1 MKSIKTITGALLLM
15 LGVIGVAS
23 CSQEEDNAL
32 MQEKGN
38 LLKIRTTVADTRGVI
53 TGTTF
58 QKGDEIG
65 ICVTTVDGHDYT
77 GNSQNIRATYTGS
90 DWQLERDVV
99 LTDDE
104 AIVYAYYPYNANA
117 TDSIDINLNPT
128 TTPEQTDYLQGSC
141 QGVSINNTTADIRF
155 NHALTRITL
164 AVTKGANDV
173 GEGVISR
180 VRIENNLMYYSG
192 QYIGER
198 PTRRDTKIATR
209 GKMNIKT
216 GGKRKITSEE
226 DYFVELPVNCTINS
240 SNPQNIDILLLP
252 VSYSSVQI
260 STWSGGG
267 INVVL
272 TIDGDEYEFSLNAVP
287 FHTGDVPEG
296 AIVLPSGYAWEA
308 GQQYTYPVTINRSP
322 VSTPEPIVGEA
333 VYMGFDGDDGQPL
346 YWATYNLGATS
357 PEQEGGFYGW
367 GDPTGEQTLYWSW
380 TLEDGE
386 TFDEHLVKVTI
397 CVEECYGGS
406 SAPDNISGTELDV
419 VRALWGNNWRMPSET
434 ECAKLIENCE
444 RVEVEEEVDGVLWQ
458 GYWFTSKVNGYKIFI
473 PKSRSREETSIND
486 SYFTYYWTSSNNG
499 VSSALGFQ
507 FGDKYHPE
515 SISCEKCLGLPIRPV
530 TSNPE

>member
-1 MKSIKTITGALLLM
+1 MKSIKTIIGALLLT
-15 LGVIGVAS
+15 LGAIGVAS
-23 CSQEEDNAL
+23 CSQEEDNAV

-104 AIVYAYYPYNANA
+104 AIVYAYYPYNANV
-117 TDSIDINLNPT
+117 TDSIDIYLNPT
-128 TTPEQTDYLQGSC
+128 TTPEQMDYLQGSC
-141 QGVSINNTTADIRF
+141 QGVSINNTTANIQF
-155 NHALTRITL
+155 NHVLTRITL
-164 AVTKGANDV
+164 AVTKGADDV

-180 VRIENNLMYYSG
+180 VRIENGLQYYSG
-192 QYIGER
+192 QYEGEQ
-198 PTRRDTKIATR
+198 PTKRGTKIATR
-209 GKMNIKT
+209 GKMSIKT
-216 GGKRKITSEE
+216 GEKRKITSEE
-226 DYFVELPVNCTINS
+226 DYFVELPVNCTINTS
-240 SNPQNIDILLLP
+240 EAQNIDILLLP
-252 VSYSSVQI
+252 VSYPAAQI
-260 STWSGGG
+260 STWRGGD

-272 TIDGDEYEFSLNAVP
+272 TIDGDEYKFTLNAVP
-287 FHTGDVPEG
+287 YGGEDAPEG
-296 AIVLPSGYAWEA
+296 SLVLPDGYSWDA
-308 GQQYTYPVTINRSP
+308 GQQYTYPVIINRVTGSSIEP
-322 VSTPEPIVGEA
+322 VIGNA
-333 VYMGFDGDDGQPL
+333 VYMGFDGDDGEPL
-346 YWATYNLGATS
+346 YWSTYNLGATS

-367 GDPTGEQTLYWSW
+367 GDPTGEQILYW
-380 TLEDGE
+380 TIEAGE
-386 TFDEHLVKVTI
+386 GFDEYMQKVLI

-473 PKSRSREETSIND
+473 PKSRSREGTSIND

-499 VSSALGFQ
+499 VSSAFGFQ

-515 SISCEKCLGLPIRPV
+515 GISCEKCLGLPIRPV